1 MINEKP
7 TPKMAPAIQYERGTI
22 KLSARY
28 PENNNFVCSYEVFVE
43 SDIFKPDNGRT
54 ALINFVDGQ
63 SIEKSF
69 FDYGRFCFFL
79 PKSMMPV
86 FDEILTKRACTLS
99 VRFVMDGARPMRDQS
114 QALFDIVFKDKI

>member
-7 TPKMAPAIQYERGTI
+7 APKMAQTIQYERGSI
-22 KLSARY
+22 KLSVRY

-63 SIEKSF
+63 PMEKSF

-79 PKSMMPV
+79 PKSMMPI
-86 FDEILTKRACTLS
+86 FEEILTKRACALS
-99 VRFVMDGARPMRDQS
+99 VRFVMDGGRPMRDQS
-114 QALFDIVFKDKI
+114 QAMFDIIFKDKI